1 MSQPNHPALQQL
13 HCLDL
18 SSPDFDDQ
26 LCNILYGEGYKQC
39 VRNGPLEGDDQAWL
53 VDYLDKVRC
62 WAAHAHSLI
71 RLAQALGCLDR
82 TSFASRQCLRELRM
96 ICGAG
101 AILPTS
107 YTSPSLRLSVAPSPF
122 ASGDNRD
129 MYEGTLDGSKVCVKR
144 VPVYIQDGPTKAA
157 KVRIDAVA
165 FPICHR
171 HH

>member
-1 MSQPNHPALQQL
+1 MSQPNHPALQRL
-13 HCLDL
+13 HCLEL
-18 SSPDFDDQ
+18 VSLDFDDQ
-26 LCNILYGEGYKQC
+26 LYNILNWEGYKQC
-39 VRNGPLEGDDQAWL
+39 VRNGPLEGDDQVWL

-71 RLAQALGCLDR
+71 RLAQLLGCLHP
-82 TSFASRQCLRELRM
+82 TSSTSWQCLRELRM

-122 ASGDNRD
+122 ASGDHGD
-129 MYEGTLDGSKVCVKR
+129 LYKGTLNGLTVCVKR